1 MARTVKPEERDA
13 RRKQILDAVQR
24 LVFSK
29 GYERMTLQD
38 ILAELRISSG
48 AFYHYFDSK
57 PAVLEALVERI
68 QQEVEPPLL
77 SIVRDPQLSAVDKL
91 RGFFATLD
99 RLRLAHKRD
108 VAALGR
114 VWYTDGNAV
123 VRRRV
128 DEAVLRQRAPLL
140 GAIVRQG
147 LQEGVFSSAYPEQ
160 AGELVLY
167 LVQGMADAH
176 ARLLFAPEHEPDEQR
191 RVAAVVAIHA
201 ACMDAVERVLGAP
214 AQSLQRID
222 AAAVRVW
229 VDALRA

>member
-1 MARTVKPEERDA
+1 MARTVKPEVHNA
-13 RRKQILDAVQR
+13 RRNEILDAVQR
-24 LVFSK
+24 LVFTK

-38 ILAELRISSG
+38 ILAELGISSG

-57 PAVLEALVERI
+57 PAVLEAFIERI
-68 QQEVEPPLL
+68 RQEVEQPLL
-77 SIVRDPQLSAVDKL
+77 PIVRDPQLSAVDKL

-99 RLRLAHKRD
+99 QLRLAHKRE
-108 VAALGR
+108 VVALGR

-123 VRRRV
+123 VRRKV

-140 GAIVRQG
+140 NVIVRQG

-160 AGELVLY
+160 AGELILY

-176 ARLLFAPEHEPDEQR
+176 ARLLFTPEHEPDEQR
-191 RVAAVVAIHA
+191 RIAAVVAIQA

-214 AQSLQRID
+214 PHSLERID
-222 AAAVRVW
+222 AEAVRMW
-229 VDALRA
+229 VDMLR